1 MEKTITFL
9 INFIDRYYHQKKIY
23 NFLKNFKI
31 KTIFDVGAHKGEF
44 LKLIKKIENF
54 EKIYSFEPQ
63 KKIYQNLNL
72 LSVENKI
79 FCFNLALG
87 NNNEIRN
94 LKINKKS
101 STSTFSEINDL
112 SLWYK
117 IKSFIVGGSPKSSFI
132 YEEKVNV
139 MKLDDFC
146 NDHKISNIDLLKI
159 DTEGHEKE
167 VLEGALN
174 LIKEKKIKY
183 ILLEFHL
190 SKMYKNYSTKDLENF
205 LDNSNFRLLK
215 KYKFPLL
222 FFEDRIYGL
231 DSLN

>member
-9 INFIDRYYHQKKIY
+9 INFIDRYYHQKKIF

-31 KTIFDVGAHKGEF
+31 KTVFDVGAHKGEF
-44 LKLIKKIENF
+44 LQLIKKIGNF

-87 NNNEIRN
+87 NNNETRN

-101 STSTFSEINDL
+101 STSTFSEIDDL

-117 IKSFIVGGSPKSSFI
+117 IKSFI

-174 LIKEKKIKY
+174 LIKKKKIKY

-190 SKMYKNYSTKDLENF
+190 SKMYKNYNTKDLENF

-231 DSLN
+231 DTE

>member
-1 MEKTITFL
+1 MEKVITF
-9 INFIDRYYHQKKIY
+9 FIDFVDIYYHQKKIF

-63 KKIYQNLNL
+63 KKIYQKLNIF
-72 LSVENKI
+72 SIENKI

-101 STSTFSEINDL
+101 STSTFSEIDDL
-112 SLWYK
+112 SLLYK

-132 YEEKVNV
+132 HEEKVNV

-146 NDHKISNIDLLKI
+146 NDHKISNIDL
-159 DTEGHEKE
+159 
-167 VLEGALN
+167 
-174 LIKEKKIKY
+174 
-183 ILLEFHL
+183 
-190 SKMYKNYSTKDLENF
+190 
-205 LDNSNFRLLK
+205 
-215 KYKFPLL
+215 
-222 FFEDRIYGL
+222 
-231 DSLN
+231 

>member
-31 KTIFDVGAHKGEF
+31 KIVFDVRAHKGEF
-44 LKLIKKIENF
+44 LKLIKKIGNF

-63 KKIYQNLNL
+63 KKIFQNLNL

-87 NNNEIRN
+87 NNNETRN

-101 STSTFSEINDL
+101 STSTFSEIDDL

-117 IKSFIVGGSPKSSFI
+117 IKSFIVAGSPKSSFI

-174 LIKEKKIKY
+174 LIKKK
-183 ILLEFHL
+183 L
-190 SKMYKNYSTKDLENF
+190 SI
-205 LDNSNFRLLK
+205 
-215 KYKFPLL
+215 
-222 FFEDRIYGL
+222 FF
-231 DSLN
+231 

>member
-1 MEKTITFL
+1 MEKIITFL
-9 INFIDRYYHQKKIY
+9 IDFVDKYYHQKRMF
-23 NFLKNFKI
+23 NFFNKLDI

-44 LKLIKKIENF
+44 LQSIKKIKSF

-63 KKIYQNLNL
+63 KKIYQYLNL

-87 NNNEIRN
+87 SNNEIRN

-101 STSTFSEINDL
+101 STSTFSKINNL

-117 IKSFIVGGSPKSSFI
+117 FKSFIVDGSTKSSFI
-132 YEEKVNV
+132 NEEKVNV

-146 NDHKISNIDLLKI
+146 NDHKIFNIDLLKI
-159 DTEGHEKE
+159 DTEGHERE
-167 VLEGALN
+167 VLKGALN
-174 LIKEKKIKY
+174 LIKKKKIKY
-183 ILLEFHL
+183 IILEFHL

-215 KYKFPLL
+215 KYKFPFLS
-222 FFEDRIYGL
+222 FEDRIYGL
-231 DSLN
+231 L

>member
-1 MEKTITFL
+1 MEKAISFL
-9 INFIDRYYHQKKIY
+9 IDFVDKYYHQRKIF
-23 NFLKNFKI
+23 NFLKNF
-31 KTIFDVGAHKGEF
+31 E
-44 LKLIKKIENF
+44 IKKVYKNIANKGVF
-54 EKIYSFEPQ
+54 IKAIKKLKNVEKIYSFEPQ
-63 KKIYQNLNL
+63 KKIYQNLSL
-72 LSVENKI
+72 HSIENKI

-101 STSTFSEINDL
+101 STSTFSEIDDL
-112 SLWYK
+112 SMWYK
-117 IKSFIVGGSPKSSFI
+117 IKSFVVSGSPKSSFI

-139 MKLDDFC
+139 IKLDDFC
-146 NDHKISNIDLLKI
+146 NDYKISNIDLLKI

-205 LDNSNFRLLK
+205 LDNFNFRLLK
-215 KYKFPLL
+215 KCKFPFLY
-222 FFEDRIYGL
+222 FEDRIYGL
-231 DSLN
+231 DSVN

>member
-31 KTIFDVGAHKGEF
+31 KTAFDVGAHKGEF
-44 LKLIKKIENF
+44 LKLIKKLKNI
-54 EKIYSFEPQ
+54 EKIYSFAPQ
-63 KKIYQNLNL
+63 KKIYQKLNIF
-72 LSVENKI
+72 SIENKI
-79 FCFNLALG
+79 FCFNFALG
-87 NNNEIRN
+87 NNNEIKN
-94 LKINKKS
+94 LKINKVS

-117 IKSFIVGGSPKSSFI
+117 IKSFILRGPSKSSFI
-132 YEEKVNV
+132 DEEKVNV

-146 NDHKISNIDLLKI
+146 DDYKISNIDLLKI
-159 DTEGHEKE
+159 DTEGHEKQ

-190 SKMYKNYSTKDLENF
+190 SNMFINYSLSDLENF
-205 LDNSNFRLLK
+205 LDIYNFKLLK
-215 KYKFPLL
+215 K
-222 FFEDRIYGL
+222 
-231 DSLN
+231 

>member
-1 MEKTITFL
+1 MEKTIIFF

-31 KTIFDVGAHKGEF
+31 KTAFDVGAHKGEF
-44 LKLIKKIENF
+44 LKLIKKLKNI

-63 KKIYQNLNL
+63 KKIYQKLNIF
-72 LSVENKI
+72 SIENKI
-79 FCFNLALG
+79 FCFNFALG
-87 NNNEIRN
+87 NNNEIRS
-94 LKINKKS
+94 LKINKVS

-117 IKSFIVGGSPKSSFI
+117 IKSFVLRGSTKSSFI
-132 YEEKVNV
+132 DEEKVNV

-146 NDHKISNIDLLKI
+146 DDYKISNIDLLKI
-159 DTEGHEKE
+159 DTEGHEKQ

-190 SKMYKNYSTKDLENF
+190 SNMYNNYSVNDLENF
-205 LDNSNFRLLK
+205 LDNYNFKLLK
-215 KYKFPLL
+215 KYKFP
-222 FFEDRIYGL
+222 FIPIEDRIY
-231 DSLN
+231 SLV

>member
-1 MEKTITFL
+1 MEKIITFL
-9 INFIDRYYHQKKIY
+9 INFIDRYYHQKRIC

-31 KTIFDVGAHKGEF
+31 KTVFDVGAHKGEF
-44 LKLIKKIENF
+44 LKLIKKINNF

-63 KKIYQNLNL
+63 KKIFYNLNL
-72 LSVENKI
+72 LSIKNKI
-79 FCFNLALG
+79 FCFNLAIS
-87 NNNEIRN
+87 NNNGIRN
-94 LKINKKS
+94 LKINEIS

-117 IKSFIVGGSPKSSFI
+117 IKSFIVGGSSKSSFV

-167 VLEGALN
+167 VLKGALN

-190 SKMYKNYSTKDLENF
+190 SKMYKNYNTKDLENF

-231 DSLN
+231 DTE